1 MNLEDEVPELPDLVK
16 NENKDTIQRTGLAD
30 QAVISK
36 CLTGVLFAGINKLDD
51 RCSLLRIVG

>member
-36 CLTGVLFAGINKLDD
+36 CLI
-51 RCSLLRIVG
+51 S